1 MKKRFLDSL
10 RKFSV
15 FLSFPRG
22 TKIKS
27 LGLNILSLKSFVLL
41 QKIGNSDDLYHD
53 TKKIKYLSKYN
64 IQWKI
69 TNILLIDA
77 YEYQKNWFK
86 SDISSI
92 HFAAFQIP
100 DILWSL

>member
-15 FLSFPRG
+15 FLSFPQG

-69 TNILLIDA
+69 TNILLIYA